1 MKSAE
6 ETQTSQ
12 DGTLKSF
19 VDLFLDP
26 LHNAAG
32 KHPEWCAVFRD
43 SALQAQR
50 APLVLPRLWEATTE
64 SAYYVIARRPN
75 EAAVIRDLL
84 VAFAGPSFVKVGY
97 DVPVDLDDG
106 DVIEAAIAARY
117 GSASTFKLRAPRDKR
132 KALHGALT
140 RMLALVE
147 HSPQRAWSA
156 PKPLGR
162 LLTDFESALVG
173 GAPQVAAEILDQIGR
188 QGGLSVANLKH
199 LQIKRLAVLGR
210 AQELLNLPG
219 LREILLQDP
228 PRAVKDL
235 VLSAIYST
243 CIEPALAEGSL
254 EKACAALAQPQ
265 VPIALL
271 AEEDPARFSDA
282 AAAALLVGLLA
293 RGQKAELARATSAL
307 DAVQRSSA
315 VPAGM
320 DSYRATASGT
330 TAEEADPAA
339 DASAGRS
346 AWTTEAPHAGGVAW
360 LPASWEK
367 LLAAVAD
374 ADKAALQ
381 VCRDMEAGGST
392 ELPLAADASVD
403 AALADLLSGLS
414 DAGYENVWRYALSPF
429 LQEVARS
436 NTSLPLTLSQ
446 ITASSIGQRRDP
458 ANLAV
463 LDLLLELFLRTSP
476 SADDYDEFLEYLT
489 MRVQE
494 WVASETATQA
504 LDFVDRLA
512 AFATPDPQIR
522 AQAALELL
530 APLNRHA
537 QRLDEACLASAHSLS
552 DELELGLVWPAWQ
565 AESSSESAVTILP
578 AHVLVYGMDAGVLE
592 RVQQWMADHYPQVK
606 MSLSGDK
613 VGSSRLREVARH
625 ADFSV
630 LITQCATHAATN
642 FISQHAQA
650 VVYPRGAGSVSVVRA
665 IVDALQDRSAQ
676 LAAAEDGRKR
686 GR

>member
-1 MKSAE
+1 MKGAE

-12 DGTLKSF
+12 DGALEAF

-26 LHNAAG
+26 QHNAAG

-43 SALQAQR
+43 SALQAHR
-50 APLVLPRLWEATTE
+50 APVVLPRLWEATAE

-75 EAAVIRDLL
+75 EAAVVRDLL
-84 VAFAGPSFVKVGY
+84 VAFVGPSFAKVGY

-106 DVIEAAIAARY
+106 DVIEAAIADRY
-117 GSASTFKLRAPRDKR
+117 GPSSTFKLRAPRDKR

-199 LQIKRLAVLGR
+199 LQIKRLAVLGQ
-210 AQELLNLPG
+210 AQELLNLAG

-228 PRAVKDL
+228 PRAVKDM
-235 VLSAIYST
+235 VLSAIYAT
-243 CIEPALAEGSL
+243 CLEPSLAEGSL
-254 EKACAALAQPQ
+254 EKACVALAQPR

-271 AEEDPARFSDA
+271 AEEDPVHFSDA

-293 RGQKAELARATSAL
+293 RGQEAELARAIAAL
-307 DAVQRSSA
+307 DAEQRSSA
-315 VPAGM
+315 VPTGM
-320 DSYRATASGT
+320 DLYRVPASG
-330 TAEEADPAA
+330 ASSEEAGPAA
-339 DASAGRS
+339 DASAAGATGTAVGS
-346 AWTTEAPHAGGVAW
+346 SVGLAWV
-360 LPASWEK
+360 PASWEE

-374 ADKAALQ
+374 GDKAALQ
-381 VCRDMEAGGST
+381 VCRDMEAEGGT
-392 ELPLAADASVD
+392 ELPLAADAGVD

-414 DAGYENVWRYALSPF
+414 DVGYESVWRYALSPF
-429 LQEVARS
+429 MQEVSRS
-436 NTSLPLTLSQ
+436 GVSLPLTLAQ

-476 SADDYDEFLEYLT
+476 SADDYDEFLEHLT

-494 WVASETATQA
+494 WVASETASQA

-512 AFATPDPQIR
+512 AFATPDPQVR

-537 QRLDEACLASAHSLS
+537 QRLDEACLASARSLS
-552 DELELGLVWPAWQ
+552 DELELELVWPAWQ
-565 AESSSESAVTILP
+565 EESSSDSAVTVLP

-592 RVQQWMADHYPQVK
+592 RVQQWMADRYPQVK
-606 MSLSGDK
+606 LSLSGDK

-650 VVYPRGAGSVSVVRA
+650 VVYPKGAGSVSVVRA
-665 IVDALQDRSAQ
+665 IVDALHHRSAQ
-676 LAAAEDGRKR
+676 LAAAEDGHKR

>member
-1 MKSAE
+1 MKSSE
-6 ETQTSQ
+6 GTQASQ
-12 DGTLKSF
+12 GGALEAF

-26 LHNAAG
+26 AHNAAG
-32 KHPEWCAVFRD
+32 RHLEWCAVFRD

-50 APLVLPRLWEATTE
+50 APLVLPRLWEATAE

-75 EAAVIRDLL
+75 EAAVVRGLL
-84 VAFAGPSFVKVGY
+84 VAFAGPSMVKVGY

-117 GSASTFKLRAPRDKR
+117 GPASTFKLRAPRDKR
-132 KALHGALT
+132 KALHAALT

-199 LQIKRLAVLGR
+199 LQIKRLAVLGQ

-235 VLSAIYST
+235 ILSAIYTT
-243 CIEPALAEGSL
+243 CVESALAEGSL

-271 AEEDPARFSDA
+271 AEEEPVRFSDA
-282 AAAALLVGLLA
+282 AAATLLVGLLA
-293 RGQKAELARATSAL
+293 RGQDTELAGAIATL
-307 DAVQRSSA
+307 DAAQRSSV
-315 VPAGM
+315 VPTGM
-320 DSYRATASGT
+320 DSYRT
-330 TAEEADPAA
+330 TATGTGSVEADLAVEASTTGSA
-339 DASAGRS
+339 DTAGAS
-346 AWTTEAPHAGGVAW
+346 HASVAW
-360 LPASWEK
+360 LPASWEE

-374 ADKAALQ
+374 GDKAALQ
-381 VCRDMEAGGST
+381 VCRDMEADGGT
-392 ELPLAADASVD
+392 QLPLAADAGVD

-414 DAGYENVWRYALSPF
+414 DAAYQNVWRYALSPF

-436 NTSLPLTLSQ
+436 NISLPLTLAQ
-446 ITASSIGQRRDP
+446 ITTSSIGQRRDP

-494 WVASETATQA
+494 WVASETASQA

-512 AFATPDPQIR
+512 AFATPDPQVR

-537 QRLDEACLASAHSLS
+537 ERLDEACLASAHSLS
-552 DELELGLVWPAWQ
+552 DELELGLVWPTWQ
-565 AESSSESAVTILP
+565 ETSSSDSPVTILP

-592 RVQQWMADHYPQVK
+592 RVRQWMAHHYPRVK
-606 MSLSGDK
+606 VSLSGDK
-613 VGSSRLREVARH
+613 VGSTRLREVARH
-625 ADFSV
+625 VDFSV

-642 FISQHAQA
+642 FITQHTQA
-650 VVYPRGAGSVSVVRA
+650 VVYPKGAGSVSVVRA
-665 IVDALQDRSAQ
+665 IVDALQHRSAQ
-676 LAAAEDGRKR
+676 PAAPKGGRRR
-686 GR
+686 GK

>member
-1 MKSAE
+1 VKSAE
-6 ETQTSQ
+6 ETQDSQ
-12 DGTLKSF
+12 DALEAF

-26 LHNAAG
+26 EHNAAG
-32 KHPEWCAVFRD
+32 KYPQWCAVFRD
-43 SALQAQR
+43 SALRAQR

-75 EAAVIRDLL
+75 EAAVVRDLL

-97 DVPVDLDDG
+97 DVPVDLDG
-106 DVIEAAIAARY
+106 SDVIEAAIAARY
-117 GSASTFKLRAPRDKR
+117 GPASTFKLRAPRDKR

-156 PKPLGR
+156 PQPLGR

-173 GAPQVAAEILDQIGR
+173 GAPQVAAEILDQISR

-199 LQIKRLAVLGR
+199 LQIKRLAVLGQ
-210 AQELLNLPG
+210 AGELLNLPG

-235 VLSAIYST
+235 VLGAIYST
-243 CIEPALAEGSL
+243 CIEPALAEGCL
-254 EKACAALAQPQ
+254 EKACTALAQPW
-265 VPIALL
+265 VPMALL
-271 AEEDPARFSDA
+271 AEEDPLHFSDA

-293 RGQKAELARATSAL
+293 RGQEAELVCALAAL
-307 DAVQRSSA
+307 DAAQRSSA
-315 VPAGM
+315 VPAALA
-320 DSYRATASGT
+320 SYRVAAAGSTPQEASG
-330 TAEEADPAA
+330 AA
-339 DASAGRS
+339 DAGTAG
-346 AWTTEAPHAGGVAW
+346 AGGTADASSARTLW
-360 LPASWEK
+360 LPASWED

-381 VCRDMEAGGST
+381 VCRDMEAGGGI
-392 ELPLAADASVD
+392 ELPLAADAGVD

-436 NTSLPLTLSQ
+436 SISLPLTLAQ
-446 ITASSIGQRRDP
+446 ITASSIGQRRNP

-476 SADDYDEFLEYLT
+476 SADDYDEFLEHLT

-494 WVASETATQA
+494 WVASETASQA

-512 AFATPDPQIR
+512 AFATPDPQVR

-537 QRLDEACLASAHSLS
+537 QRMDEACLATARALS
-552 DELELGLVWPAWQ
+552 DELQLGLVWPAWQ
-565 AESSSESAVTILP
+565 AEPGSDSTVTVSP

-606 MSLSGDK
+606 LSLSGDK

-642 FISQHAQA
+642 FISQHAQT
-650 VVYPRGAGSVSVVRA
+650 VVYPKGAGSVSVVRA
-665 IVDALQDRSAQ
+665 IVDALQHRSGQ
-676 LAAAEDGRKR
+676 LAAAEGGSRR
-686 GR
+686 GK